1 MRIKNRLSPYPIL
14 DDYGDDYINSSFSV
28 EYEVETRFTQV
39 FGRVV
44 FHLQN
49 RKIESLIG
57 AKQAEYLVHI
67 ECPATSYRRKIS
79 KAEPEIT
86 FEIDAKDL
94 ARTIEIR
101 TFIVLTQD
109 INGFTSESFHPDY
122 SGQKFDLLKHQ
133 ILAIGTAKDYDIDQ
147 DDRDLESLPSVLQ
160 IVRSSGRRKGSIS
173 VNTDNDDHVLIGLAS
188 EVYDRYAQLG
198 KNTFKAT
205 AFGLVLLPAMI
216 VILQRMTA
224 NRDDADMN
232 SRHWFQVI
240 RKILERNGYKLEEIS
255 AENDSLLSVCQ
266 SVFADPVARSFR
278 ELDLYSERM

>member
-14 DDYGDDYINSSFSV
+14 DDYGDDYINSSFSA

-216 VILQRMTA
+216 VIL
-224 NRDDADMN
+224 
-232 SRHWFQVI
+232 
-240 RKILERNGYKLEEIS
+240 
-255 AENDSLLSVCQ
+255 
-266 SVFADPVARSFR
+266 
-278 ELDLYSERM
+278 